1 LSEDVLAIQSKF
13 GIIGREIEL
22 RRALVAVRAG
32 KHLLIEGPVGVGKT
46 ILAEAVAKHL
56 GRPFYRVDGDERYT
70 EQKLTGWFDPPLV
83 IKNGY
88 SKDAFIPGPLALAM
102 ESGGVLFINELN
114 RMPEGVQNVLLPAMD
129 EGKIE
134 VPKIGTIVARNG
146 FIVVSTQN
154 PREFIATSVLSEA
167 LRDRFELL
175 TLNYQSED
183 EEVAIVQTHTGID
196 DLQLIGSIVKLVQ
209 ATRSHPDIRR
219 GASVRAAMSICV
231 LAYQLA
237 IDRRASIREA
247 AHMALP
253 TRIELKDDAR
263 QSVHEI
269 IDELVEK
276 HCSENPGVGS
286 DSPFSA
292 TNFTDITTSRSLAA
306 EASGGDE
313 TINLL
318 ENLTDIVDLKKAP
331 PNELGWSIAQHYT
344 DIKRRLKDKRLLQIA
359 KRIAVKA
366 IIYRTLQLLGPTR
379 RRMEQVKEPYAP
391 GQKGEIDIEM
401 TVEQML
407 GKTEIDASDLIIESK
422 HPRKMACIM
431 MIDASLSMSGDKLAM
446 ATASLGVLAYK
457 LKSIDYSV
465 IAFDNVARVM
475 KQLDQKIAVETIVGD
490 LLDIPAMGFTNIEDA
505 LRSGIRELSST
516 AVKDKV
522 GIMIT
527 DGNYTAGKDPRE
539 FAAQYPK
546 LFVIMI
552 KSHDSKPELC
562 EEMAALGKGKVVTV
576 DTFEEI
582 PCVLRDLLRGFTY
595 RSYGRSSFSSRE
607 AS

>member
-1 LSEDVLAIQSKF
+1 MTEDVRDIQSKF

-22 RRALVAVRAG
+22 RKALVAVRAG
-32 KHLLIEGPVGVGKT
+32 KHLLIEGAVGVGKT
-46 ILAEAVAKHL
+46 ILAEAVAKYL
-56 GRPFYRVDGDERYT
+56 GRPFHRVDGDERYT

-146 FIVVSTQN
+146 FIVISTQN

-167 LRDRFELL
+167 FRDRFELL
-175 TLNYQSED
+175 PLNYQSED
-183 EEVAIVQTHTGID
+183 EEVAIVQRHTGIS
-196 DLQLIGSIVKLVQ
+196 DLEFIRPVVRLVR
-209 ATRSHPDIRR
+209 ATRAHPDIRR
-219 GASVRAAMSICV
+219 GASVRAAMSISV

-237 IDRRASIREA
+237 PDRRASIREA

-253 TRIELKDDAR
+253 TRMELKDDAR
-263 QSVHEI
+263 QTVHEI
-269 IDELVEK
+269 IDELLEK
-276 HCSENPGVGS
+276 HCSENPGVEAS
-286 DSPFSA
+286 RAPSA
-292 TNFTDITTSRSLAA
+292 WGFTESTASRMLAA
-306 EASGGDE
+306 EALAGDD
-313 TINLL
+313 TVNLL
-318 ENLTDIVDLKKAP
+318 ENIRDILDLKKTP

-344 DIKRRLKDKRLLQIA
+344 DIKRQLKDRRLLQVA
-359 KRIAVKA
+359 KRIAVRA
-366 IIYRTLQLLGPTR
+366 IIYRTIQLLGPTR
-379 RRMEQVKEPYAP
+379 RRMEQVRGPYSP

-401 TVEQML
+401 TVEEML
-407 GKTEIDASDLIIESK
+407 GKTEIEASDLIIESK
-422 HPRKMACIM
+422 VPRKMACIM
-431 MIDASLSMSGDKLAM
+431 MIDASLSMSGDKMAM

-457 LKSIDYSV
+457 LKSIDYSIIV
-465 IAFDNVARVM
+465 FDSVARVM
-475 KQLDQKIAVETIVGD
+475 KQLDQKVAVETLVSD
-490 LLDIPAMGFTNIEDA
+490 LLDVPVMGFTNIEDA
-505 LRSGIRELSST
+505 LRTGIRELNS
-516 AVKDKV
+516 AVVKDKV

-539 FAAQYPK
+539 LAAQYPR
-546 LFVIMI
+546 LFVVMI

-562 EEMAALGKGKVVTV
+562 KEMAALGKGKVLAV

-582 PCVLRDLLRGFTY
+582 PRVLRDLLRDLAY
-595 RSYGRSSFSSRE
+595 RGYGRPSFLSRE